1 MSDKHM
7 TVYVENDNSGCLWVI
22 AVILVLILLEVGSID
37 KFLQDNFGNKP
48 QTETETV
55 QTNEVQE

>member
-1 MSDKHM
+1 MSER
-7 TVYVENDNSGCLWVI
+7 VYVENDNSGCLLVI

-48 QTETETV
+48 QTETEPV
-55 QTNEVQE
+55 QTVEVQE